1 MISITERR
9 TRLYI
14 PVIRENN
21 GISSTARHHRIGDW
35 NLNLPEGLSER
46 NGQPLISERIAW
58 RAAHQLICQLGGR
71 VAGWGCFDKIYRKF
85 RICDVRSIPHS
96 PTTQTIHSIVAMLD
110 TLKLLRFCMKL
121 VKFSKFTWVTRTFDL
136 CGEFFFWK
144 ILKNEPLTI
153 MTLEASE
160 LCAYFSNFHLP
171 TICQSFPG
179 CWLWWLTNL
188 IRLTMSGAFTVQFR
202 NFNVK
207 DGIIPCPFTNVNWA
221 VPKTKGGDR
230 TRLFARNSLI
240 LREKTVGSRST
251 WYGKPPFNLEFCFRM
266 RMSRASQSV
275 LVSTPREGW
284 FGSIL
289 PYPRVMRRVE
299 GAGEPVSRQ
308 SGSAKVLAVTRLLLV
323 TSTGHFLADVSRS
336 CTGRCPCS

>member
-1 MISITERR
+1 
-9 TRLYI
+9 
-14 PVIRENN
+14 
-21 GISSTARHHRIGDW
+21 
-35 NLNLPEGLSER
+35 
-46 NGQPLISERIAW
+46 
-58 RAAHQLICQLGGR
+58 
-71 VAGWGCFDKIYRKF
+71 
-85 RICDVRSIPHS
+85 
-96 PTTQTIHSIVAMLD
+96 
-110 TLKLLRFCMKL
+110 
-121 VKFSKFTWVTRTFDL
+121 
-136 CGEFFFWK
+136 
-144 ILKNEPLTI
+144 

-188 IRLTMSGAFTVQFR
+188 IRLTLSGAFTVQFR

-266 RMSRASQSV
+266 RMSWASQSV

>member
-1 MISITERR
+1 MIFITERR
-9 TRLYI
+9 TRPYI

-136 CGEFFFWK
+136 CGEFFFLEDTQKW
-144 ILKNEPLTI
+144 TI
-153 MTLEASE
+153 DHHDFGGFRTL
-160 LCAYFSNFHLP
+160 
-171 TICQSFPG
+171 
-179 CWLWWLTNL
+179 
-188 IRLTMSGAFTVQFR
+188 
-202 NFNVK
+202 
-207 DGIIPCPFTNVNWA
+207 
-221 VPKTKGGDR
+221 
-230 TRLFARNSLI
+230 RLFLKFPPPHNLSKLPWMLARMTKKPC
-240 LREKTVGSRST
+240 KTHIVRCLHSTIPQFQCKGSCHTLSF
-251 WYGKPPFNLEFCFRM
+251 Y
-266 RMSRASQSV
+266 
-275 LVSTPREGW
+275 
-284 FGSIL
+284 
-289 PYPRVMRRVE
+289 
-299 GAGEPVSRQ
+299 
-308 SGSAKVLAVTRLLLV
+308 
-323 TSTGHFLADVSRS
+323 
-336 CTGRCPCS
+336 